1 MSTENGYCNGYTNG
15 FVNGDSCEMV
25 SSIAD
30 DNGGCD
36 DIMNNFDAKLNCET
50 AKKTVLE
57 RISTVT
63 KPGITREEVV
73 DQYSDWVENSNYEQV
88 R

>member
-1 MSTENGYCNGYTNG
+1 MSTENGHCNGYTNAV
-15 FVNGDSCEMV
+15 VNGDNSANCNG
-25 SSIAD
+25 SS
-30 DNGGCD
+30 GD
-36 DIMNNFDAKLNCET
+36 DILNNFDAKLLCEK

-73 DQYSDWVENSNYEQV
+73 DQYSKWVENSNYEQV
-88 R
+88 RIFNA

>member
-1 MSTENGYCNGYTNG
+1 MSTENGHCNGYTNG
-15 FVNGDSCEMV
+15 VVNVDSNAY
-25 SSIAD
+25 SH
-30 DNGGCD
+30 GGSD
-36 DIMNNFDAKLNCET
+36 DILNNFDAKLLCEN

-73 DQYSDWVENSNYEQV
+73 DQYSNWVEKSNYEQV
-88 R
+88 RY